1 MLAGFSPCG
10 AWCAG
15 PFALLMMQKDRCG
28 ATMEV
33 FMPAQQD
40 NGSQKPSVIDLV
52 TDPEKF
58 DQWQRQRERDEAS
71 SDGDRGQERGRG
83 DDRGGEPGRGR
94 SDSPGGRD

>member
-28 ATMEV
+28 AAMEV
-33 FMPAQQD
+33 NMPAQHD
-40 NGSQKPSVIDLV
+40 DASRKPSVIDLV

-71 SDGDRGQERGRG
+71 SNRDRGRQ
-83 DDRGGEPGRGR
+83 DDHRGEPNRDR
-94 SDSPGGRD
+94 PDAPGGRD

>member
-1 MLAGFSPCG
+1 MLAGSSPCG
-10 AWCAG
+10 TWCAG

-40 NGSQKPSVIDLV
+40 NGNRKPSVIDLV

-71 SDGDRGQERGRG
+71 DGDRGREPDRGRP
-83 DDRGGEPGRGR
+83 EA
-94 SDSPGGRD
+94 PGGRD

>member
-10 AWCAG
+10 AWCDG

-40 NGSQKPSVIDLV
+40 NGNRKPSVIDLV

-71 SDGDRGQERGRG
+71 DSDRGREPDRGR
-83 DDRGGEPGRGR
+83 P
-94 SDSPGGRD
+94 DSPGGRD

>member
-40 NGSQKPSVIDLV
+40 KGGRKPSVIDLV

-71 SDGDRGQERGRG
+71 DGDRGREPDRGRP
-83 DDRGGEPGRGR
+83 EAP
-94 SDSPGGRD
+94 SGRD

>member
-15 PFALLMMQKDRCG
+15 PFALLMMRKDRCG
-28 ATMEV
+28 AAMEV
-33 FMPAQQD
+33 FMPAQRD
-40 NGSQKPSVIDLV
+40 DGNRKPTVIDLV

-71 SDGDRGQERGRG
+71 SDRGGGRG
-83 DDRGGEPGRGR
+83 GDGERDRSGEPDR
-94 SDSPGGRD
+94 SRPDSPAGRD